1 MSTVIIPNE
10 INKSILESGDKH
22 LVNKDLLPVEKNKK
36 DWTWLNMSTVWM
48 GMVHNIV
55 AYEAAAG
62 LIAMGMNA
70 IQAILCVGAAYM
82 CLFLAMW
89 FNAKAGTKYGI
100 PFCVIIRS
108 SFGPF
113 GAFIP
118 VIVRGFVAIFWF
130 SIQLYAGSQ
139 AINAIIGT
147 LWTPWNDLT
156 YSILGMGV
164 NGWISLAL
172 FWVLTALVMNH
183 GVHRIRNF
191 ELVAGP
197 LVLLVGAAAVVWAI
211 NVSGGLG
218 PIISAPS
225 HLKAGWPGYLDFAI
239 GMSGILGIWTTFAV
253 NIPDISR
260 FVKSDRDQVI
270 GQLVGLPI
278 TAIVFTTMS
287 VIVTSASITLFGHAI
302 WDPIQLLIKINDPVA
317 TIIGGVTIII
327 ATLSVNVAANIL
339 PAAYDLVN
347 LFPRKLNFITAS
359 VVVMII
365 GVLYAPWT
373 WFQNAGTIFE
383 ALGMIGGLLGPVTG
397 IMLTD
402 YFYTHRQSYDV
413 EKLYK
418 LQPELGKLGIKYA
431 GVCAMFVGGG
441 LSIIGF
447 FFEPL
452 KIISEFSWFV
462 GVFSGAILY
471 FAFDKICLSLS
482 RRKLT
487 IPESGYVS

>member
-1 MSTVIIPNE
+1 MVSMDSDVDQ
-10 INKSILESGDKH
+10 SILIQQSGDKR
-22 LVNKDLLPVEKNKK
+22 LVNKDLLPVDKKNK
-36 DWTWLNMSTVWM
+36 DWSWLNMSTVWM

-82 CLFLAMW
+82 CLFFAMW

-113 GAFIP
+113 GAYVP
-118 VIVRGFVAIFWF
+118 VIVRAFVAIFWF

-147 LWTPWNDLT
+147 LWAPWKGLDFN
-156 YSILGMGV
+156 ILGMGI
-164 NGWISLAL
+164 NGWISLAI
-172 FWVLTALVMNH
+172 FWIITALVMNH

-211 NVSGGLG
+211 DVSGGLG
-218 PIISAPS
+218 PIIASPS
-225 HLKAGWPGYLDFAI
+225 HLKTGWPGYLDFAI

-260 FVKSDRDQVI
+260 FVKSDKDQI
-270 GQLVGLPI
+270 LGQLIGLPI
-278 TAIVFTTMS
+278 TAIVFTAMS

-302 WDPIQLLIKINDPVA
+302 WDPIQLLIKINNPVA
-317 TIIGGVTIII
+317 TIIGGLTIIL

-347 LFPRKLNFITAS
+347 LFPRKLSFISAS
-359 VVVMII
+359 LVVMVI
-365 GVLYAPWT
+365 GVAYAPWT

-383 ALGMIGGLLGPVTG
+383 ALGLIGGLLGPVTG
-397 IMLTD
+397 IMLVD
-402 YFYTHRQSYDV
+402 YFYTHKQSYDV
-413 EKLYK
+413 FSLYK
-418 LQPELGKLGIKYA
+418 TQPELGSAGLNYA
-431 GVCAMFVGGG
+431 GLGAMIVGGFF
-441 LSIIGF
+441 SIVGF

-452 KIISEFSWFV
+452 KILSEFSWFV
-462 GVFSGAILY
+462 GIFTGALCY
-471 FAFDKICLSLS
+471 FVFDKICITLS
-482 RRKLT
+482 RRKQK
-487 IPESGYVS
+487 IIFEGVR